1 MAEDKTTKSVLNPK
15 KSTKDTTTQR
25 YLPFSEIR
33 DNVMILKDGSSR
45 MVLRVHALNFNLK
58 STEEQDA
65 ILLSYQRFLN
75 SLRFPIQIIV
85 RSLKVD
91 IESYINKLKW
101 VALKQPNP
109 LLQEQTY
116 RYIDFL
122 MNLIDLAQIMRK
134 DFYIVV
140 PFDQVENESVKSNGI
155 MGIFQSFWSAINN
168 EDSVA
173 TMRLNRQRIEA
184 LRKWNTE
191 RMNTLK
197 TWLESIGLRSEEL
210 KKDEL
215 IKLLYNYYNPRVNV
229 EAWLKANIDSVSIQ

>member
-91 IESYINKLKW
+91 IESYINKLK
-101 VALKQPNP
+101 
-109 LLQEQTY
+109 
-116 RYIDFL
+116 
-122 MNLIDLAQIMRK
+122 
-134 DFYIVV
+134 
-140 PFDQVENESVKSNGI
+140 
-155 MGIFQSFWSAINN
+155 
-168 EDSVA
+168 
-173 TMRLNRQRIEA
+173 
-184 LRKWNTE
+184 
-191 RMNTLK
+191 
-197 TWLESIGLRSEEL
+197 
-210 KKDEL
+210 
-215 IKLLYNYYNPRVNV
+215 
-229 EAWLKANIDSVSIQ
+229 